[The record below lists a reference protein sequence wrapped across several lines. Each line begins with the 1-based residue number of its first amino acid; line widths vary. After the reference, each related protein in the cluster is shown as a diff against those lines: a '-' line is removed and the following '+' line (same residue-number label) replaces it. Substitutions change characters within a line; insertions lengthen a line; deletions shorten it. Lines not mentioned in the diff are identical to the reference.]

1 MVDCPFLHGV
11 SYSQVDPHRDRN
23 SSDQHDFGATGESV
37 LSLSQNKPLNI
48 YKVVVDALF
57 TTFRSLIRVAVDD
70 IISPLCCIVLK
81 RESEEENK
89 KGREGHRSKSLGPLA
104 RGRKTTWEGWGAL
117 GRFSAEVDDE
127 TRTSGAFLARLNCS
141 MLSPGL
147 IRVKLLW
154 VKWR

>member
-1 MVDCPFLHGV
+1 MVCPTVRLTHTE
-11 SYSQVDPHRDRN
+11 
-23 SSDQHDFGATGESV
+23 TGIAQTSTTSGPRESPCYH
-37 LSLSQNKPLNI
+37 SLKPLNI
-48 YKVVVDALF
+48 YKVVVDASF
-57 TTFRSLIRVAVDD
+57 TTFRSLVRVAVDD

-104 RGRKTTWEGWGAL
+104 RGRKTTWEGRGAL